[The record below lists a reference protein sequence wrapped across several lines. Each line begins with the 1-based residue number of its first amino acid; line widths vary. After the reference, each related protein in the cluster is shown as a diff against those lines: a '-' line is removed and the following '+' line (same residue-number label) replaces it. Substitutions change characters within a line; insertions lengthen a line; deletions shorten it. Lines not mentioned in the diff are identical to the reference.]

1 MARFTMAIVG
11 AGELLGNEL
20 VEVLEQRETPI
31 DDLRLLATE
40 ETAGTRV
47 PFKQEELRVEKLT
60 EQAFDGI
67 DVAFFCGGTE
77 TSRAFAPVAAQAGA
91 MVIEMS
97 GAFRRDAKIPVIVP
111 EVNPHAIR
119 RQRGM
124 IANPTA
130 ATIPLVMALQ
140 PIHDEVGISRIV
152 VSTYEAVS
160 DAGKRGILELETQI
174 RHILTQRDV
183 LCQVYP
189 HQIAFNCFPHIGGF
203 LENGSTV
210 EEQSVIEETRF
221 ILQDD
226 ALRMTVTAV
235 QVPVFYGHS
244 ASVNIETGD
253 PITPDE
259 IRKILADAPGV
270 SVVDEPQNNLYPLP
284 IDAAGQEA
292 VFVGRIRQDDS
303 VENGINLWIVAD
315 NLRRGAALN
324 AVQIAELALRGE

>member
-270 SVVDEPQNNLYPLP
+270 SVVDEPQNHLYPLP
-284 IDAAGQEA
+284 IDAAGQDA
-292 VFVGRIRQDDS
+292 VFVGRIRQDES

>member
-1 MARFTMAIVG
+1 MAIVG

-77 TSRAFAPVAAQAGA
+77 TSRSFAPVAAQAGA

-140 PIHDEVGISRIV
+140 PIYDEVGISRIV
-152 VSTYEAVS
+152 VSTYQAVS

-226 ALRMTVTAV
+226 ALRMAVTAV

-253 PITPDE
+253 PISPDE

-284 IDAAGQEA
+284 IDAAGQDA
-292 VFVGRIRQDDS
+292 VFVGRIRQDES

-324 AVQIAELALRGE
+324 AVQIAELAQRGE

>member
-77 TSRAFAPVAAQAGA
+77 TSRVFAPVAAQAGA
-91 MVIEMS
+91 IVIEMS

-152 VSTYEAVS
+152 ASTYQAVS

-324 AVQIAELALRGE
+324 AVQIAEIALRGE

>member
-77 TSRAFAPVAAQAGA
+77 TSRAFAPVAVQAGA

-152 VSTYEAVS
+152 VSTYQAVS

-226 ALRMTVTAV
+226 ALRMAVTAV

>member
-226 ALRMTVTAV
+226 ALRMAVTAV

>member
-1 MARFTMAIVG
+1 MAIVG

-77 TSRAFAPVAAQAGA
+77 TSRSFAPVAAQAGA

-140 PIHDEVGISRIV
+140 PIYDEVGISRIV
-152 VSTYEAVS
+152 VSTYQAVS

-253 PITPDE
+253 PISPDE

-284 IDAAGQEA
+284 IDAAGQDA
-292 VFVGRIRQDDS
+292 VFVGRIRQDES

-324 AVQIAELALRGE
+324 AVQIAELAQRGE

>member
-20 VEVLEQRETPI
+20 VELLEQRETPI

-152 VSTYEAVS
+152 VSTYQAVS

>member
-1 MARFTMAIVG
+1 
-11 AGELLGNEL
+11 
-20 VEVLEQRETPI
+20 
-31 DDLRLLATE
+31 
-40 ETAGTRV
+40 
-47 PFKQEELRVEKLT
+47 
-60 EQAFDGI
+60 
-67 DVAFFCGGTE
+67 
-77 TSRAFAPVAAQAGA
+77 
-91 MVIEMS
+91 
-97 GAFRRDAKIPVIVP
+97 
-111 EVNPHAIR
+111 
-119 RQRGM
+119 M

-189 HQIAFNCFPHIGGF
+189 HQIAFNCFPQIGGF
-203 LENGSTV
+203 LENGGTV

-270 SVVDEPQNNLYPLP
+270 SVVDEPQNHLYPLP
-284 IDAAGQEA
+284 IDAAGQDA
-292 VFVGRIRQDDS
+292 VFVGRIRQDES

>member
-40 ETAGTRV
+40 ETAGARV

-77 TSRAFAPVAAQAGA
+77 TSRVFAPVAAQAGA
-91 MVIEMS
+91 IVIEMS

-130 ATIPLVMALQ
+130 ATIPLVIALQ
-140 PIHDEVGISRIV
+140 PIYDEVGISRIV
-152 VSTYEAVS
+152 ASTYQAVS

-189 HQIAFNCFPHIGGF
+189 HQIAFNCFPQIGGF
-203 LENGSTV
+203 LENGGTV

-270 SVVDEPQNNLYPLP
+270 SVVDEPQNHLYPLP
-284 IDAAGQEA
+284 IDAAGQDA

>member
-152 VSTYEAVS
+152 VSTYQAVS

-226 ALRMTVTAV
+226 ALRMAVTAV

-270 SVVDEPQNNLYPLP
+270 SVVDEPQNHLYPLP

>member
-152 VSTYEAVS
+152 VSTYQAVS

-226 ALRMTVTAV
+226 ALRMAVTAV

>member
-77 TSRAFAPVAAQAGA
+77 TSRVFAPVAAQAGA
-91 MVIEMS
+91 IVIEMS

-152 VSTYEAVS
+152 VSTYQAVS

-324 AVQIAELALRGE
+324 AVQIAEIALRGE

>member
-77 TSRAFAPVAAQAGA
+77 TSRSFAPVAAQAGA

-140 PIHDEVGISRIV
+140 PIYDEVGISRIV
-152 VSTYEAVS
+152 VSTYQAVS

-253 PITPDE
+253 PISPDE

-284 IDAAGQEA
+284 IDAAGQDA
-292 VFVGRIRQDDS
+292 VFVGRIRQDES

-324 AVQIAELALRGE
+324 AVQIAELAQRGE

>member
-11 AGELLGNEL
+11 SGELLGNEL

-40 ETAGTRV
+40 ETAGARV

-77 TSRAFAPVAAQAGA
+77 TSRVFAPVAAQAGA
-91 MVIEMS
+91 IVIEMS

-130 ATIPLVMALQ
+130 ATIPLVIALQ

-152 VSTYEAVS
+152 ASTYQAVS

-270 SVVDEPQNNLYPLP
+270 SVVDEPQNHLYPLP
-284 IDAAGQEA
+284 IDAAGQDA
-292 VFVGRIRQDDS
+292 VFVGRIRQDES

>member
-20 VEVLEQRETPI
+20 VELLEQRETPI

-152 VSTYEAVS
+152 VSTYQAVS

-226 ALRMTVTAV
+226 ALRMAVTAV

-270 SVVDEPQNNLYPLP
+270 SVVDEPQNHLYPLP
-284 IDAAGQEA
+284 IDAAGQDA